1 MASQAVYCTV
11 VCTAAGG
18 NRLYERLEKL
28 TALRCTSGLLLKAGK
43 LALSMPKLL
52 HSFRATAAVQ
62 LLCFQQLTRDMLCC
76 AVHCCQQSPQE
87 GEIVAYK
94 VSDGDPVEYG
104 GPIVA
109 LAPYFNLEDAG
120 KTQLRGLN

>member
-1 MASQAVYCTV
+1 
-11 VCTAAGG
+11 
-18 NRLYERLEKL
+18 
-28 TALRCTSGLLLKAGK
+28 
-43 LALSMPKLL
+43 
-52 HSFRATAAVQ
+52 
-62 LLCFQQLTRDMLCC
+62 MLCC
-76 AVHCCQQSPQE
+76 DLHCCPLLPFVQSPQE